1 VAFREPLRKVILN
14 INGVLNSKE
23 LSIVGKM
30 KYNLIF
36 EIM

>member
-1 VAFREPLRKVILN
+1 VAFREPLGEVVLN
-14 INGVLNSKE
+14 MSGVLNSKE